1 MIEVFLGVTASAVS
15 LILIL
20 RMLGGHGFDIGTISA
35 SFPFGTGM
43 STGKVH
49 ITIAKFSVTR
59 VRTSSSRTT
68 TATGRTRVAR
78 I

>member
-1 MIEVFLGVTASAVS
+1 MQMPTVMIEVLLGVTASGFS

-20 RMLGGHGFDIGTISA
+20 RMLRGHGFDIGTISA

-49 ITIAKFSVTR
+49 ITIAKFSVARGANTA
-59 VRTSSSRTT
+59 T
-68 TATGRTRVAR
+68 TATAAATG
-78 I
+78 